1 MTTIR
6 PTKAQFSELNSWAIG
21 AGVLMLHSG
30 FNEVVTIEVFTGPDF
45 VLRRVANGDPVLP
58 IICSHD
64 DETSFQIR
72 RAHGETAVEEL
83 LAEHQRGLVDNPPS
97 MYSEAWPG
105 WVASVA
111 GASVI
116 EQRILDWL
124 VEHIPAHLLREA
136 AATFPTDNGLEEM
149 ELGL

>member
-6 PTKAQFSELNSWAIG
+6 PTKAQFRELNGWALG
-21 AGVLMLHSG
+21 AGVLMLHSAN
-30 FNEVVTIEVFTGPDF
+30 NEVVTIEVFTGQDF

-58 IICSHD
+58 ITCSHD
-64 DETSFQIR
+64 DETSFQIM

-97 MYSEAWPG
+97 MFSPAWPV
-105 WVASVA
+105 WVASV
-111 GASVI
+111 GSASVI

-124 VEHIPAHLLREA
+124 VEHVPAHLLREA
-136 AATFPTDNGLEEM
+136 AVALPADDFIVTRWS
-149 ELGL
+149 